1 MKKLFKYTMLFAVG
15 ALMSCTEEYEYDG
28 VGAWDATEN
37 YNNVAFAV
45 ASEEIELEPTAETKY
60 TFTMTRANTAAEAV
74 VPFEITENT
83 DGVFEV
89 GQVKF
94 AAGDSVATGTVSF
107 NNAEVGK
114 PYTLKLSVT
123 DPNFVSQYSKGTVYS
138 LTVNRVKWNP
148 AGFVELEGQ
157 RYDGYAMYTDD
168 IVTGMWGVENL
179 SFPTLLQER
188 DDKPGYFRLINTY
201 GNNWGYVPAGY
212 ATFDDSRDWYILI
225 DATDPEKV
233 FIPTAC
239 NTGMD
244 FQPQYGYGNIYVH
257 SMAGRRIEQGRE
269 AEAAPYYGTYKNGKI
284 TFPTEAL
291 LVTDASTL
299 SQGFYAAN
307 KSGKFELVI
316 DPTLDP
322 YKASIATDFEW
333 EALYTGAFTS
343 EQLNVTGSATLYK
356 GTCVVNTD
364 ACDSVFAAEYGTA
377 YCIESPYAEGYNLFF
392 SVLDGKVKTISGY
405 EVQSTGLSAMGADV
419 FAKINQGT
427 SSFSDTEVV
436 LNITF
441 QNADGSIVYG
451 TANETLSNI
460 TYTPVGLGTYTYVA
474 LASQPTPV
482 PDFVMSKRDDKEDVY
497 CIEQWA
503 GPLGGTANLIFTW
516 NKETNKCTLPT
527 QSTTLMSQSG
537 EVFISDIAYYVGDA
551 KYYEAYPCVYDP
563 ATKTFTFTVFYHIAS
578 GGVFTENPVAETFTV
593 EFDEAASSAKVVNQ
607 INKWD
612 IIMGTPKASN
622 SIDWKN
628 PFVGTK
634 VNIKNV
640 KAVNGPAF

>member
-1 MKKLFKYTMLFAVG
+1 MKKLFKYTLLLAFG
-15 ALMSCTEEYEYDG
+15 ALVSCTDEYEYDG
-28 VGAWDATEN
+28 TGAWNATEN
-37 YNNVAFAV
+37 YSNVAFDK

-60 TFTMTRANTAAEAV
+60 TFTMTRQNTASEAI
-74 VPFEITENT
+74 VPFVIEENT
-83 DGVFEV
+83 DDVFQV
-89 GQVKF
+89 GEVKF
-94 AAGDSVATGTVSF
+94 AAGDSVATGVVSF
-107 NNAEVGK
+107 DNAEVGK
-114 PYTLKLSVT
+114 PYTLKLAVT
-123 DPNFVSQYSKGTVYS
+123 DPNFVSDYSKGIVYS
-138 LTVNRVKWNP
+138 LTINRVKWNP
-148 AGFVELEGQ
+148 AGFVIQNGE
-157 RYDGYAMYTDD
+157 RYDGYAAYTED
-168 IVTGMWGVENL
+168 IFTTFFSVQNL
-179 SFPTLLQER
+179 TYPVMVQER
-188 DDKPGYFRLINTY
+188 DDMPGYFRVINPY
-201 GNNWGYVPAGY
+201 GENYPYNEEGDYDPTV
-212 ATFDDSRDWYILI
+212 DSYIII
-225 DATDPEKV
+225 DATNPDKV
-233 FIPTAC
+233 YIPKAC
-239 NTGMD
+239 YMSTD
-244 FQPQYGYGNIYVH
+244 WGYGQFVIWGL
-257 SMAGRRIEQGRE
+257 AGYYLNKGDAAS
-269 AEAAPYYGTYKNGKI
+269 AEPYFGTYKNGKI
-284 TFPTEAL
+284 TFPAGSL
-291 LVTDASTL
+291 LLAMTNYNDGGLYNSNN
-299 SQGFYAAN
+299 G
-307 KSGKFELVI
+307 GKFALVL

-322 YKASIATDFEW
+322 YKASIDTDFEW

-343 EQLNVTGSATLYK
+343 GQLSGSGSATLYK
-356 GTCVVNTD
+356 GTCTVNTD

-405 EVQSTGLSAMGADV
+405 EVQSTGMGAMGAEV

-427 SSFSDTEVV
+427 SSFSANEVV

-537 EVFISDIAYYVGDA
+537 EVFISDIAYYAGDA

-634 VNIKNV
+634 VNFKNV

>member
-1 MKKLFKYTMLFAVG
+1 MKKLFKYTLLLAFG
-15 ALMSCTEEYEYDG
+15 ALVSCTDEYEYDG
-28 VGAWDATEN
+28 TGAWNATEN
-37 YNNVAFAV
+37 YSNVAFDK

-60 TFTMTRANTAAEAV
+60 TFTMTRQNTASEAI
-74 VPFEITENT
+74 VPFVIEENT
-83 DGVFEV
+83 DDVFQV
-89 GQVKF
+89 GEVKF
-94 AAGDSVATGTVSF
+94 AAGDSVATGVVSF

-114 PYTLKLSVT
+114 PYTLKLAVT
-123 DPNFVSQYSKGTVYS
+123 DPNFVSDYSKGIVYS
-138 LTVNRVKWNP
+138 LTINRVKWNP
-148 AGFVELEGQ
+148 AGFVEIEGQ
-157 RYDGYAMYTDD
+157 RYDGYAMYTEDLF
-168 IVTGMWGVENL
+168 TTFFGVQNL
-179 SFPTLLQER
+179 TYPVMVQER
-188 DDKPGYFRLINTY
+188 DDMPGYFRIINAY
-201 GNNWGYVPAGY
+201 GEGYGY
-212 ATFDDSRDWYILI
+212 NAPEDYDATVDSYIFI
-225 DATDPEKV
+225 DATDPDAV
-233 FIPTAC
+233 YIPQRCVQST
-239 NTGMD
+239 NW
-244 FQPQYGYGNIYVH
+244 GYGNFIIF
-257 SMAGRRIEQGRE
+257 SLAGYYLEKGD
-269 AEAAPYYGTYKNGKI
+269 AATAAGYFGTYKNGKI
-284 TFPTEAL
+284 TFPAGAL
-291 LVTDASTL
+291 LLGMSEYNGGGL
-299 SQGFYAAN
+299 YNSNNGGMF
-307 KSGKFELVI
+307 SLVL

-343 EQLNVTGSATLYK
+343 GQLSGSGSATLYK

-405 EVQSTGLSAMGADV
+405 EVQSTGMGAMGAEV

-427 SSFSDTEVV
+427 SSFSANEVV

-537 EVFISDIAYYVGDA
+537 EVFISDIAYYAGDA

-612 IIMGTPKASN
+612 IIMSTPKASN

-634 VNIKNV
+634 VNFKNV
-640 KAVNGPAF
+640 KAVNGPVF

>member
-1 MKKLFKYTMLFAVG
+1 MKKLFKYTLLLAFG
-15 ALMSCTEEYEYDG
+15 ALVSCTDEYEYDG
-28 VGAWDATEN
+28 TGAWNATEN
-37 YNNVAFAV
+37 YSNVAFDK

-60 TFTMTRANTAAEAV
+60 TFTMTRQNTASEAI
-74 VPFEITENT
+74 VPFVIEENT
-83 DGVFEV
+83 DDVFQV
-89 GQVKF
+89 GEVKF
-94 AAGDSVATGTVSF
+94 AAGDSVATGVVSF
-107 NNAEVGK
+107 DNAEVGK
-114 PYTLKLSVT
+114 PYTLKLAVT
-123 DPNFVSQYSKGTVYS
+123 DPNFVSDYSKGIVYS
-138 LTVNRVKWNP
+138 LTINRVKWNP
-148 AGFVELEGQ
+148 AGFVIQNGE
-157 RYDGYAMYTDD
+157 RYDGYAAYTED
-168 IVTGMWGVENL
+168 IFTTFFSVQNL
-179 SFPTLLQER
+179 TYPVMVQER
-188 DDKPGYFRLINTY
+188 DDMPGYFRVINPY
-201 GNNWGYVPAGY
+201 GENYPYNEEGDYDPTV
-212 ATFDDSRDWYILI
+212 DSYIII
-225 DATDPEKV
+225 DATNPDKV
-233 FIPTAC
+233 YIPKAC
-239 NTGMD
+239 YMSTD
-244 FQPQYGYGNIYVH
+244 WGYGQFVIWGL
-257 SMAGRRIEQGRE
+257 AGYYLNKGDAAS
-269 AEAAPYYGTYKNGKI
+269 AEPYFGTYKNGKI
-284 TFPTEAL
+284 TFPAGSL
-291 LVTDASTL
+291 LLAMTNYNDGGLYNSNN
-299 SQGFYAAN
+299 G
-307 KSGKFELVI
+307 GKFALVL

-322 YKASIATDFEW
+322 YKASIDTDFEW

-343 EQLNVTGSATLYK
+343 GQLSSSGSATLYK

-405 EVQSTGLSAMGADV
+405 EVQSTGMGAMGAEV

-537 EVFISDIAYYVGDA
+537 EVFISDIAYYAGDA

-593 EFDEAASSAKVVNQ
+593 EFDKAASSAKVVNQ

-634 VNIKNV
+634 VNFKNV